1 MSSPPADLEQ
11 TLLRQREE
19 SRLLMSVVERVNS
32 GLLLPEI
39 CDHVYDSFSELL
51 PYDRIGLA
59 LVDPGGKTV
68 TARWARSRSSMIRL
82 PVGYSAPLEGSSLL
96 RILETGEPR
105 ILNDLEAYLREHDSE
120 STRLVVQEG
129 IRSSLTCPLI
139 VEGRPIGFLFFSSTE
154 PGTYADAHVE
164 IYRQIASHISVTV
177 EKGRLLQALLETK
190 SRLVEA
196 NEALTGLAHA
206 DGLTGVPNRRFFE
219 ELYEREWN
227 RAVRQSEPLSVILVD
242 IDFFKQYND
251 LYGHLAG
258 DECLKSVAGILST
271 STQRGT
277 DLVARFGGEEFVLV
291 LPNTGLEGAAIMAE
305 RLRKLVVDLEIPHS
319 GSTVAESVTISLGLA
334 GGVPQRGDSPR
345 GLLDAADRALYR
357 AKEAGRNRVE
367 PE

>member
-1 MSSPPADLEQ
+1 MLRTELDKKDLQ
-11 TLLRQREE
+11 LL
-19 SRLLMSVVERVNS
+19 LDVIGKINS
-32 GLLLPEI
+32 GLVTEEI
-39 CDHVYDSFSELL
+39 LDFVYESFSAMV
-51 PYDRIGLA
+51 PYDRIGCA
-59 LVDPGGKTV
+59 LIMPGGKVVSTI
-68 TARWARSRSSMIRL
+68 WARAEYERMEIR
-82 PVGYSAPLEGSSLL
+82 PGYEGALAGSSLEG
-96 RILETGEPR
+96 ILDSGEPR
-105 ILNDLEAYLREHDSE
+105 ILNDLRSYLRDHPDSD
-120 STRLVVQEG
+120 STARIVREG

-139 VEGRPIGFLFFSSTE
+139 VDGRPIGFLFFSSTE

-196 NEALTGLAHA
+196 NEALKGLAHV

-219 ELYEREWN
+219 KLYQREWD

-258 DECLKSVAGILST
+258 DECLKSVAGILSS

-305 RLRKLVVDLEIPHS
+305 RLRELVVDLEIPHS

-345 GLLDAADRALYR
+345 RLLDDADRALYR